1 MTFRAMLPRSSRCV
15 TLRPLEH
22 RDATAYAAGAADPDV
37 RRLAYLPE
45 PEYTPGRV
53 RELIDTTV
61 EEGLSSGTLAVL
73 ALADAATDDFLGSM
87 VIFDVTV
94 DSAEVGFWVA
104 PAGRGRGVAAA
115 GLRLACDLARAR
127 GMTHLRARTDVDNAA
142 SRTVL
147 ERAGFRP
154 VGAPAPGTTPS
165 GAVATMQEYV
175 AAV

>member
-37 RRLAYLPE
+37 RRLAHLPE

-73 ALADAATDDFLGSM
+73 ALADAATDDFLGSL
-87 VIFDVTV
+87 VVFDVTPE
-94 DSAEVGFWVA
+94 SAEVGFWVA
-104 PAGRGRGVAAA
+104 PAGRGRGAAAA
-115 GLRLACDLARAR
+115 GLGLARDLARAR
-127 GMTHLRARTDVDNAA
+127 GLTSLRARTAVDNAA
-142 SRTVL
+142 SRRVL
-147 ERAGFRP
+147 ERAGFQP
-154 VGAPAPGTTPS
+154 VGEPTEDVTPS
-165 GAVATMQEYV
+165 GAAATVQAYV
-175 AAV
+175 VSV